1 MPSDSDEVT
10 VERLER
16 AIQFTARVMLNYNM
30 PEIRP
35 TLERL
40 AAERDRLRKEGDALE
55 YARQLLAA

>member
-1 MPSDSDEVT
+1 MTPADEVT

-16 AIQFTARVMLNYNM
+16 AIRFTARVMLNSNM

-40 AAERDRLRKEGDALE
+40 AAERDRLVNDGDALE
-55 YARQLLAA
+55 YARRLLTA